1 MSAELLKTR
10 YLIGPH
16 APVIGPTSFELDCI
30 YVTWNE
36 INPAR
41 NPFSYEIIFL
51 DNPCSKSSEN
61 DLSECSKISSIS
73 KTSKCAK
80 NGILITSKILSC
92 PNEVL
97 IT

>member
-1 MSAELLKTR
+1 MSHR
-10 YLIGPH
+10 HG
-16 APVIGPTSFELDCI
+16 
-30 YVTWNE
+30 TWNG

-92 PNEVL
+92 PNEIL